1 MGIATQV
8 AKEIGGGAGIFAT
21 KTVDIKDDYGTVVKS
36 YTAEVAVVYGDG
48 DYDRFATLGNRAQFQ
63 QIRVKIRGVNYEHVE
78 FLADTVRKT
87 MTEKG
92 YIPLS
97 GIIGLEDIV
106 LEDGSNKKQIALD
119 YKVLTPFI

>member
-1 MGIATQV
+1 MPYRENSKMRIATRI
-8 AKEIGGGAGIFAT
+8 AAEIGGGAGKFIE
-21 KTVDIKDDYGTVVKS
+21 KTVTVKDGNYTV
-36 YTAEVAVVYGDG
+36 YVAVVYGDG
-48 DYDRFATLGNRAQFQ
+48 NYERFSTLGKTVSSQHVR
-63 QIRVKIRGVNYEHVE
+63 ILIRGEQYTHMETE
-78 FLADTVRKT
+78 ADIIRKT

-119 YKVLTPFI
+119 YKVLS